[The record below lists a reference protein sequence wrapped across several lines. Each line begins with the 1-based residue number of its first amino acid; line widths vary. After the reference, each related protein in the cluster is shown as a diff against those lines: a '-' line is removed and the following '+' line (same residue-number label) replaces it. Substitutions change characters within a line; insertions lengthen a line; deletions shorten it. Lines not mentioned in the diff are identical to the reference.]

1 MVAKI
6 GRGNHLKGVL
16 IYNYEK
22 VENDKGNVLFCNKII
37 EPINGNFSIPL
48 LEKSFENYLIANNKT
63 EKPILH
69 ISLNPNPK
77 DDVSDEQFEQI
88 AQKYMKE
95 MGYGNQPYVVF
106 SHTDIARKHI
116 HIVSVCVD
124 EHGKRISDSFEKR
137 RSMKVCRDLEKQF
150 GLLPAISS
158 DDNQELIPLNK
169 VDATQ
174 SNLKKQIASVLYFVN
189 DNYHFQTLGE
199 YKAIL
204 SFFNITAEE
213 VKGQINGQEKKGLVY
228 FATDDKGE
236 KTSHAFKSSRF
247 SGEFGLSYLEKKYQK
262 SKAFIDKNK
271 PQKHLREV
279 VSKALQNSKN
289 QQEFKRILEQQK
301 VSVFIRENEQ
311 GRIYGITFIDHT
323 SKSVMNGSRLGKDC
337 SANVFHQRWNEI
349 TNEPNQENTPPTQ
362 EFSANENHKQ
372 QEFSPQYDEH
382 SWEGLGWLF
391 PTDIPEEN
399 DNYLPK
405 KKQKKKKNAKRR

>member
-22 VENDKGNVLFCNKII
+22 VEQDKGNVLCCNKMI
-37 EPINGNFSIPL
+37 EPLSGDFTIPL

-77 DDVSDEQFEQI
+77 DKVSDKQFEQI
-88 AQKYMKE
+88 AQKYMDE

-124 EHGKRISDSFEKR
+124 ENGKRISDSFEKR
-137 RSMKVCRDLEKQF
+137 RSMKVCRNLEKEF

-158 DDNQELIPLNK
+158 ENDKELIPLNK
-169 VDATQ
+169 VDAQ
-174 SNLKKQIASVLYFVN
+174 QPNLKKQIASALYFVN
-189 DNYHFQTLGE
+189 ENYHFQTLGE
-199 YKAIL
+199 YKAML

-213 VKGQINGQEKKGLVY
+213 VKGTIDGQEKRGLVY
-228 FATDDKGE
+228 FATDDKGK

-247 SGEFGLSYLEKKYQK
+247 SGGFSLPDLDKKYQK
-262 SKAFIDKNK
+262 SKVFIGKNK
-271 PQKHLREV
+271 PQKRLREV
-279 VSKALQNSKN
+279 VQKAMQNTKTLSD
-289 QQEFKRILEQQK
+289 FKQSLEK
-301 VSVFIRENEQ
+301 EKISVFVRENEQ
-311 GRIYGITFIDHT
+311 GRIYGVSFIDHT
-323 SKSVMNGSRLGKDC
+323 SKTVMNGSRLGKEF
-337 SANVFHQRWNEI
+337 SANVFHQKWNEPI
-349 TNEPNQENTPPTQ
+349 DEKSKNEMEISKEIPTNETYEHQDFN
-362 EFSANENHKQ
+362 SK
-372 QEFSPQYDEH
+372 YDEH
-382 SWEGLGWLF
+382 TWEGLAWLL

-399 DNYLPK
+399 DNYLQK
-405 KKQKKKKNAKRR
+405 KKRKKKKNAKRR